1 MVDCS
6 GILNARFPGHGRNPW
21 TPRNSVNT
29 KHQGLTLFAFRS
41 HFSTV
46 SFFSF
51 FLTRK
56 SRKQLLHLYGD
67 MMLKYIFLPGG
78 DLRGTARICF
88 LQNGHRRSTLLNIP
102 KISTD
107 AKSHNHPSSLLF
119 GPKTGKTI
127 KTQTN
132 IDTINHQYFFLILRN
147 RRSQSSL
154 STEVFLLV
162 IKQVFHLVNCF
173 FNPFPVGLN
182 HPLHKPHPCASNT

>member
-1 MVDCS
+1 MGSNPTLSAIFLFMAPRRGSFV
-6 GILNARFPGHGRNPW
+6 PVGR
-21 TPRNSVNT
+21 
-29 KHQGLTLFAFRS
+29 G

-46 SFFSF
+46 SFPSF

-78 DLRGTARICF
+78 DLRGTVRICF

-102 KISTD
+102 KISID
-107 AKSHNHPSSLLF
+107 AKSHNHPSSLFF

-154 STEVFLLV
+154 STEVFPLGHQTSLSPSQLLL
-162 IKQVFHLVNCF
+162 QS
-173 FNPFPVGLN
+173 FPGRTESPPAQTT
-182 HPLHKPHPCASNT
+182 PLRQQYLKLDQMESIQ